1 MSIWTKNEKKEM
13 LMTAIVKGVVGA
25 VVLAVIFKI
34 FGVW

>member
-1 MSIWTKNEKKEM
+1 
-13 LMTAIVKGVVGA
+13 MTAIVKGVVGA